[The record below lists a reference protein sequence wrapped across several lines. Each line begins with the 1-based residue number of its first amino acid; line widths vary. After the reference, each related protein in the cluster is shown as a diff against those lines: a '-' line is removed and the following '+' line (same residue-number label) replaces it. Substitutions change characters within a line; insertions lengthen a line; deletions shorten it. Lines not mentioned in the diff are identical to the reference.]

1 MQEKKEIYTTVIRL
15 KDKKGR
21 VLPVKTNKPIA
32 LELFIDCSK
41 ALSRIHGNI
50 PVKAGDIICS
60 NILNTGADI
69 ISCKS
74 INE

>member
-1 MQEKKEIYTTVIRL
+1 MQNKKGIYTTVIRL

-21 VLPVKTNKPIA
+21 MLPVKTSKPIDMN
-32 LELFIDCSK
+32 LFIDCSK

-50 PVKAGDIICS
+50 PIKVGDIICS

-69 ISCKS
+69 ISCKT
-74 INE
+74 IND

>member
-1 MQEKKEIYTTVIRL
+1 MENKKGIYTTVIRL

-21 VLPVKTNKPIA
+21 MLPVRTSKPISTN
-32 LELFIDCSK
+32 LFIECSK

-50 PVKAGDIICS
+50 PIGVGDTICS

-74 INE
+74 IND